1 MALERRKATEGREFN
16 LRSAEVKIRDSKMQ
30 GLASPFRDSSVPLSS
45 LPGWSSFIPI
55 FTLMIYLPFSFQKT
69 AIHYS
74 LFALIARIEL
84 FRHFV
89 LIPSFLFV
97 FADISASAFG
107 VSICAL
113 FYRLSAYLREK
124 DKRFVRSPSLRYS

>member
-69 AIHYS
+69 AV
-74 LFALIARIEL
+74 IARIEL
-84 FRHFV
+84 FWHFV

-107 VSICAL
+107 VSICTL